1 MKFGRFGKSSST
13 RTDLSLV
20 EKKFETILMRK
31 QEKLELGRKIDSM
44 VRRAE
49 GDGPRGG
56 SCIAGLSVLFARIL
70 GRGGSSG
77 SGSGVGA
84 AELSTGSS
92 EAATFNRAV
101 FGMAGL
107 KRGDPA
113 TKLEEAACVM
123 RSRIESLEER
133 ALEQRTEAQ
142 RLVRSGGQKNQ
153 ALRALKK
160 SKATEKQIEA
170 NQASLMAVEQQVD
183 LLAQATMQKTLSS
196 ALASTSKTMK
206 RDAKALSKAE
216 DAIDDA
222 AEARDVANDLNGV
235 IAEFALNGGGG
246 HEDDDELLAELEAMS
261 APTNEPPPENNDA
274 EAAREAEIAEL
285 EARLEAHRVARVQS
299 EANQAIVASMPSA
312 PSKPRR
318 KEEKQSLLA

>member
-1 MKFGRFGKSSST
+1 MKFGRFGKSSYT

-77 SGSGVGA
+77 GSGVGA

-113 TKLEEAACVM
+113 TKLEEAATIM
-123 RSRIESLEER
+123 RSRIESLEAR

-160 SKATEKQIEA
+160 SKATEKQIET

-261 APTNEPPPENNDA
+261 APTNEPPPENIDA

>member
-77 SGSGVGA
+77 SVVGA

-113 TKLEEAACVM
+113 TKLEEAATIM
-123 RSRIESLEER
+123 RSRIESLEAR

-160 SKATEKQIEA
+160 SKATEKQIET

-261 APTNEPPPENNDA
+261 APTNEPPPENIDA

-312 PSKPRR
+312 PSKTPRR